1 MVQDDKIH
9 IFNNNFYDNWNNIF
23 DEALIEFI
31 LPLENIETIQ
41 NINKNKNELIN
52 LEVNYLL
59 KEYSKK
65 NLALI
70 IIEDNTDFKKIY
82 TKSIQGKKYS

>member
-1 MVQDDKIH
+1 MPVLVQDDKIH
-9 IFNNNFYDNWNNIF
+9 IFNNNFFYDNWNNIF

-65 NLALI
+65 I
-70 IIEDNTDFKKIY
+70 
-82 TKSIQGKKYS
+82 